1 MVSHYLALLWCVDH
15 SKGENYHFMINI
27 SGKFVFYIVPATYNR
42 LSESILLRCIKCFL
56 EIELQELSSPVPHGQ
71 SEQFSLKSMKE
82 IYIPAKI
89 INPCQFITY
98 PLKSSRIII
107 HALKHLDN

>member
-1 MVSHYLALLWCVDH
+1 MT
-15 SKGENYHFMINI
+15 NI
-27 SGKFVFYIVPATYNR
+27 SEKFVFYIVPATYNC
-42 LSESILLRCIKCFL
+42 LSESILLRCTKSFL

-89 INPCQFITY
+89 INPCQFITD
-98 PLKSSRIII
+98 PLRW
-107 HALKHLDN
+107 

>member
-1 MVSHYLALLWCVDH
+1 MTT
-15 SKGENYHFMINI
+15 FP
-27 SGKFVFYIVPATYNR
+27 GKFVFYIVSVTHHC
-42 LSESILLRCIKCFL
+42 LSESILLRCTKYSL

-82 IYIPAKI
+82 MDIPANI
-89 INPCQFITY
+89 INPCQFITD

-107 HALKHLDN
+107 HTLKHLDN